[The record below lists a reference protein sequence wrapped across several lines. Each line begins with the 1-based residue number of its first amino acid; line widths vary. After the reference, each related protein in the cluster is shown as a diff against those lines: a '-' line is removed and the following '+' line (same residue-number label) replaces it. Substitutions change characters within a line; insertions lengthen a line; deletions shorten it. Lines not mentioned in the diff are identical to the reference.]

1 MTYLAFKFV
10 HVFIAIVAI
19 GSSAALSLVLGFFAG
34 DPAHGVFA
42 LRLVRRLLWLVV
54 VPGYVLMLVTGMW
67 MGHLADLLDAHWAEM
82 ARQNGKEL
90 HVYDV
95 RDTMFELARER
106 GETLEEETILDIFP
120 TALGA
125 YRSAALEHL
134 LRRLLQLRQRHPRH

>member
-1 MTYLAFKFV
+1 VTYLAFKFV

-19 GSSAALSLVLGFFAG
+19 GSSAALSLVLGFFAD

-82 ARQNGKEL
+82 AMNLWGFGAICIGFTVWAVGRQI
-90 HVYDV
+90 
-95 RDTMFELARER
+95 RASDTNEPASV
-106 GETLEEETILDIFP
+106 
-120 TALGA
+120 A
-125 YRSAALEHL
+125 YRRAALWGRVAATGWAL
-134 LRRLLQLRQRHPRH
+134 VVVSILYFMVFKPI